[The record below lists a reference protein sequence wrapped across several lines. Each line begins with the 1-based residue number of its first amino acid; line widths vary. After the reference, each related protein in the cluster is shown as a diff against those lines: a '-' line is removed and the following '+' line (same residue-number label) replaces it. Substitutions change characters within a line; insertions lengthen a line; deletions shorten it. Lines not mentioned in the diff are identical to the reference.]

1 MASKSSIVPDIVWNW
16 IIETLATYEQTDAST
31 LIGLVRMAPAISGD
45 LGKDAKEVVSL
56 RILESLFP
64 QTGDEA
70 VVDADAGQNGK
81 ITFDSSE
88 RCEDVL
94 NKILREQTPEHSAR
108 FEKEKWDVRSFLTHK
123 RSSLPKCVLKKL
135 KDMLLESSHP
145 LLTSLKEK
153 SKLVI
158 PNASQNTSPVN
169 DENLDVQ
176 DTVAKDDTN
185 ILNPRKYNDKFQEN
199 ELQKADQQQLH
210 FNNEK
215 SPQDTHEKR
224 VSVDNMENLESA
236 VKLKDNKNV
245 ESNALD
251 EDEHLNKD
259 ENSMEQDGDQTDSL
273 MNLCV
278 KCNEGGELLVCSSD
292 SCPLQV
298 HESCLGFAITF
309 DENSNF
315 FCPFCTYSRAISE
328 YQEAK
333 RKASQAR
340 NDLQAFSSF
349 TVKKGSR
356 PNESFKKPSEF
367 EKNEN
372 RKQTGAFGE
381 TSEGN
386 VANQSMR
393 EDEGKKKVKV
403 NGNVNESDLVS
414 RHVDK
419 DIPQPSTPKRKFKEK
434 ESQMEIIESSSS
446 RELRKRKAQ
455 YTPPV
460 VVPLLRRKPI
470 PWTKSEEETLKEGVE
485 RYSSV
490 NDKKIPWKEILDFG
504 HKVFHKG
511 RTTIDLKDKWRNI
524 CKGTK

>member
-16 IIETLATYEQTDAST
+16 VIETLATYEQTDAST

-70 VVDADAGQNGK
+70 VADADAGQNGK

-88 RCEDVL
+88 SCEDVL
-94 NKILREQTPEHSAR
+94 QQILRETPEHSAK
-108 FEKEKWDVRSFLTHK
+108 FEKEKWDLRSFLTHK

-176 DTVAKDDTN
+176 DTVAKDDTT
-185 ILNPRKYNDKFQEN
+185 ILNPRKDKGKFQET
-199 ELQKADQQQLH
+199 EQVSDVQLH
-210 FNNEK
+210 FNDEK

-224 VSVDNMENLESA
+224 VSVDSMENVESV

-245 ESNALD
+245 EPNALD
-251 EDEHLNKD
+251 EDEHLSKD

-278 KCNEGGELLVCSSD
+278 KCNEG
-292 SCPLQV
+292 
-298 HESCLGFAITF
+298 
-309 DENSNF
+309 
-315 FCPFCTYSRAISE
+315 E

-356 PNESFKKPSEF
+356 TNESFKK
-367 EKNEN
+367 K
-372 RKQTGAFGE
+372 
-381 TSEGN
+381 SEGN
-386 VANQSMR
+386 VANQNMT
-393 EDEGKKKVKV
+393 EGEAQKKVKV
-403 NGNVNESDLVS
+403 KVNVNESDIVS

-460 VVPLLRRKPI
+460 VVPLVRRKTI

-490 NDKKIPWKEILDFG
+490 GDKKIPWKEILDFG
-504 HKVFHKG
+504 DSVFHKG